1 MTILI
6 KRYANRKLYNTD
18 TSSYITL
25 KGVAELVEAGKD
37 VCVVDNETG
46 EDISSVTLSQIL
58 VDSERSKKA
67 VPNSVLS
74 DLIQKSGDALFDAVK
89 RGVGDASEGI
99 GELQRNVR
107 SAISSSERDA
117 HSLRESWG
125 SLQSEWRAEID
136 ASLHSALERVFG
148 NLDLPRRSDIDALSE
163 KLDRVARALEQREAG
178 EGAQPDLEREPG
190 DAK

>member
-1 MTILI
+1 MTTLI

-25 KGVAELVEAGKD
+25 KGIAELVELGED
-37 VCVVDNETG
+37 IRVVDNETG
-46 EDISSVTLSQIL
+46 EDISSITLSQIL

-89 RGVGDASEGI
+89 RGVGDASENI

-107 SAISSSERDA
+107 SAISSHEDEARK
-117 HSLRESWG
+117 LRRNLG
-125 SLQSEWRAEID
+125 NIPGEWRAEIEGSFN
-136 ASLHSALERVFG
+136 AALERVFES
-148 NLDLPRRSDIDALSE
+148 LDLPRRSDIETLNENLERLS
-163 KLDRVARALEQREAG
+163 LALEQRDPQAPLRTA
-178 EGAQPDLEREPG
+178 AQREPTEDG
-190 DAK
+190 

>member
-6 KRYANRKLYNTD
+6 KRYSNRKLYNTD

-25 KGVAELVEAGKD
+25 KGIAELVELGED
-37 VCVVDNETG
+37 VRVLDNETG

-67 VPNSVLS
+67 VPHSVLS

-99 GELQRNVR
+99 GELQRNLH
-107 SAISSSERDA
+107 SAISSHEQEA
-117 HSLRESWG
+117 HKLRKTWG
-125 SLQSEWRAEID
+125 SLQGEWRGEIE
-136 ASLHSALERVFG
+136 ASLQSALERVFG
-148 NLDLPRRSDIDALSE
+148 SLDLPRRSDIDALNE
-163 KLDRVARALEQREAG
+163 NLERVARALEQREASG
-178 EGAQPDLEREPG
+178 PSQPDPKRESGER
-190 DAK
+190 D

>member
-25 KGVAELVEAGKD
+25 KGISELVELGED
-37 VCVVDNETG
+37 IRVVDNETG

-58 VDSERSKKA
+58 VDNERSKKA
-67 VPNSVLS
+67 VPHSVLS

-89 RGVGDASEGI
+89 RGVGDASESI

-107 SAISSSERDA
+107 SAISSHEQEAHNLRDT
-117 HSLRESWG
+117 LTN
-125 SLQSEWRAEID
+125 LQSEWRGEVD
-136 ASLHSALERVFG
+136 ASLQSALEQVFG
-148 NLDLPRRSDIDALSE
+148 RLDLPRRSDIEALNE
-163 KLDRVARALEQREAG
+163 KLERLAHALDQREG
-178 EGAQPDLEREPG
+178 SGAEPPDPKREPG
-190 DAK
+190 ATS